1 VTRAVARHALWLALI
16 ALHLTMT
23 ATILTRLDVVDR
35 VVSGFREAP
44 SAQSV
49 DSRRSSSLQAPTARA
64 KPKDKP
70 SVGERLAARPFLAI
84 ERAWQAIRLFLL
96 LFVLGA
102 TSVVA
107 VRASSRRRRLSA
119 TRRFELQPSREDL
132 ASPYQREKLFDAW
145 HGQLTP
151 RWWARLLAGAP
162 SVALEVHQLRGGH
175 QLLTVA
181 ATPNEARMLEGR
193 LSATYPDVRLTRIEG
208 VPVWAR
214 RVIRLK
220 KRGLFVA
227 RIQTVKDDEQALVES
242 IITTM
247 THLGEP
253 ASVQLV
259 LTPAPW
265 HAHRLA
271 RQLLKR
277 REHELTREEH
287 QDPANIG
294 VDSVVE
300 DKELKGALE
309 TQHRSLFW
317 AELRVASES
326 RRAAKALAG
335 LFSEAHSENAL
346 VQRRMR
352 LRASLYTRRIARA
365 ASNPLPSFL
374 HGVLSASELAALWS
388 LPRQRI
394 KTAQLVRSP
403 VGRAPAPPQ
412 IARGEE
418 LQIMRDERGPVGILA
433 DDRKYGLA
441 FIGGQG
447 VGKTSA
453 MARTIE
459 IDARNRDAA
468 LIVLDPKHD
477 LAERALSLIPAERT
491 VWYMDLARPEVGF
504 NPLRIDAEPSAV
516 ADVVLQAM
524 REAHEPG
531 AILSQSD
538 EFLRNAAL
546 AVCAA
551 EEEPT
556 LWHMYELL
564 SPRRG
569 EYREQVVNRLEGQL
583 GMGAV
588 ARYWGKT
595 FPERWMDARGHMAG
609 QLAAPL
615 NKINRLLATPSVDV
629 ALRHPFTLDMGRVIR
644 EREVLVVNGALGEVG
659 EQNAVV
665 VLQLLLQLV
674 HQAMK
679 QQQRLPEQDRVSVCL
694 KVDEAH
700 LVLTPSF
707 ATMLAL
713 HRAAGPLEV
722 AAAWQYTEQV
732 EDRAIR
738 AGLKSLLRSRSMF
751 SMGEVSDAREHAEV
765 AMEVYSDLIRSERDD
780 RERMRFGPD
789 DIVRL
794 PTFAAMNSWVAKG
807 ARQSAFFAET
817 LPIRAGNDELRERHL
832 LRQREAGARWPTSL
846 PDPIEEGG
854 SDGEAKEEAGV
865 PIGAASARRRD
876 SDESTGKEDAA
887 VVQAGP
893 GEAVDDPSVL
903 DTFGERE
910 GADEEPETIRSDGA
924 DRAEDG
930 APLSYVV
937 VHRTDVSGL
946 IWDREVRDANVA
958 ERLEPQARDLEIVR
972 ALWRYEVLLLSHLWN
987 EWWADSDVRAA
998 RKRLKRLLDAGWLR
1012 RFQLR
1017 RPHNG
1022 HEPGYALARHGF
1034 LAGQKHRG
1042 PSGPYIPSEARWQE
1056 RSLADYRVLAHL
1068 LQTNAW
1074 VLAFRARVG
1083 EHAVD
1088 WLGEHE
1094 GRLEVP
1100 TKLSAGRRVAIEA
1113 EDLKFERY
1121 RRVRDL
1127 RAKEFGRVW
1136 PDATVTMDMPDPG
1149 RIFDL
1154 MIELDRTKRP
1164 AKNFDKFRRYDALIT
1179 GWWKHVDR
1187 YRKMGEPPAAV
1198 FVCADEAHAFS
1209 FMRAADTEVTG
1220 RLARPGTAESSWPR
1234 PGRERML
1241 FVAERDVHGGNL
1253 RAWKLPAEPFA
1264 GGGDLPAREVRLPG
1278 GGQGGG

>member
-1 VTRAVARHALWLALI
+1 
-16 ALHLTMT
+16 
-23 ATILTRLDVVDR
+23 
-35 VVSGFREAP
+35 
-44 SAQSV
+44 
-49 DSRRSSSLQAPTARA
+49 
-64 KPKDKP
+64 
-70 SVGERLAARPFLAI
+70 
-84 ERAWQAIRLFLL
+84 
-96 LFVLGA
+96 
-102 TSVVA
+102 
-107 VRASSRRRRLSA
+107 
-119 TRRFELQPSREDL
+119 
-132 ASPYQREKLFDAW
+132 
-145 HGQLTP
+145 
-151 RWWARLLAGAP
+151 
-162 SVALEVHQLRGGH
+162 
-175 QLLTVA
+175 
-181 ATPNEARMLEGR
+181 MLEGR
-193 LSATYPDVRLTRIEG
+193 LAATYPDVRLARAEG
-208 VPVWAR
+208 VPLWAR
-214 RVIRLK
+214 HVIRLK

-247 THLGEP
+247 TRVARP

-265 HAHRLA
+265 LAHRLA
-271 RQLLKR
+271 RRLLKQ
-277 REHELTREEH
+277 REHELTREERR
-287 QDPANIG
+287 DRTNIG

-317 AELRVASES
+317 AEIRVASES
-326 RRAAKALAG
+326 LQAARALAG

-346 VQRRMR
+346 IQRKMR
-352 LRASLYTRRIARA
+352 LRARLYRRRMARA

-388 LPRQRI
+388 LPRQRV

-412 IARGEE
+412 IARAQEV
-418 LQIMRDERGPVGILA
+418 QIMRDERGPVGILA
-433 DDRKYGLA
+433 EDRKYGLA

-459 IDARNRDAA
+459 IDARNQDAA

-477 LAERALSLIPAERT
+477 LAERALSLIPPERT

-551 EEEPT
+551 ESEPT

-569 EYREQVVNRLEGQL
+569 QYRNEIVSRLEGQP

-595 FPERWMDARGHMAG
+595 FPERWIDARGHMAG

-629 ALRHPFTLDMGRVIR
+629 ALRHPFALDLGQLIR
-644 EREVLVVNGALGEVG
+644 EREVLIVNGALGEVG

-665 VLQLLLQLV
+665 VLQLLLQLI

-679 QQQRLPEQDRVSVCL
+679 QQQRLAESERVRVCL

-732 EDRAIR
+732 EDSAIR

-794 PTFAAMNSWVAKG
+794 PTFAAMNSWVAQG

-817 LPIRAGNDELRERHL
+817 LPISGGRNDLREHHL
-832 LRQREAGARWPTSL
+832 ARQHEAGAFWPSFL
-846 PDPIEEGG
+846 PDPIDEDGAKTESKEEGDVHVAVATSPNG
-854 SDGEAKEEAGV
+854 GRTRQERVQDHMPAVES
-865 PIGAASARRRD
+865 RD
-876 SDESTGKEDAA
+876 SDGQRLPQAPSPPSESPA
-887 VVQAGP
+887 
-893 GEAVDDPSVL
+893 
-903 DTFGERE
+903 R
-910 GADEEPETIRSDGA
+910 DEESKPIAAPRGGQTEDDGPA
-924 DRAEDG
+924 
-930 APLSYVV
+930 SYLA
-937 VHRTDVSGL
+937 VHRTDVLGL
-946 IWDREVRDANVA
+946 IWDPEERDAGVA

-972 ALWRYEVLLLSHLWN
+972 GLWRYEALLLSQVQG
-987 EWWADSDVRAA
+987 EWWQGRDVRAA
-998 RKRLKRLLDAGWLR
+998 RGRLKRLVDAGWIR
-1012 RFQLR
+1012 RFRLR
-1017 RPHNG
+1017 RPHASN
-1022 HEPGYALARHGF
+1022 EPGYVLARGGF
-1034 LAGQKHRG
+1034 IAGQSHRG
-1042 PSGPYIPSEARWQE
+1042 PNGPYIPREAKWHE
-1056 RSLADYRVLAHL
+1056 RNLADYRVLEHL

-1074 VLAFRARVG
+1074 VLAFRALVG
-1083 EHAVD
+1083 EHVVD
-1088 WLGEHE
+1088 WLGEQE

-1100 TKLSAGRRVAIEA
+1100 TKLSDGRRVEVGA
-1113 EDLKFERY
+1113 EDVELERY

-1127 RAKEFGRVW
+1127 RAQDFGRVW
-1136 PDATVTMDMPDPG
+1136 PDATLAMDMPDAG
-1149 RIFDL
+1149 RTFDL

-1179 GWWKHVDR
+1179 AWWRRVER
-1187 YRKMGEPPAAV
+1187 YRKMGESPAAV
-1198 FVCADEAHAFS
+1198 FVCTDEAQAFA
-1209 FMRAADTEVTG
+1209 FMKAADHEVTG
-1220 RLARPGTAESSWPR
+1220 RLARPGTPESSWR
-1234 PGRERML
+1234 SPGRERTL
-1241 FVAERDVHGGNL
+1241 FVAERDVHEGSL
-1253 RAWKLPAEPFA
+1253 RAWKLPPDA
-1264 GGGDLPAREVRLPG
+1264 GNGRGELAAREVRLPG
-1278 GGQGGG
+1278 GGQGGD

>member
-1 VTRAVARHALWLALI
+1 
-16 ALHLTMT
+16 
-23 ATILTRLDVVDR
+23 
-35 VVSGFREAP
+35 
-44 SAQSV
+44 
-49 DSRRSSSLQAPTARA
+49 
-64 KPKDKP
+64 
-70 SVGERLAARPFLAI
+70 
-84 ERAWQAIRLFLL
+84 
-96 LFVLGA
+96 
-102 TSVVA
+102 
-107 VRASSRRRRLSA
+107 
-119 TRRFELQPSREDL
+119 
-132 ASPYQREKLFDAW
+132 
-145 HGQLTP
+145 
-151 RWWARLLAGAP
+151 
-162 SVALEVHQLRGGH
+162 
-175 QLLTVA
+175 
-181 ATPNEARMLEGR
+181 
-193 LSATYPDVRLTRIEG
+193 
-208 VPVWAR
+208 
-214 RVIRLK
+214 VIRLK

-247 THLGEP
+247 TRVGGP

-265 HAHRLA
+265 LAHRLA
-271 RQLLKR
+271 RRLLKQ
-277 REHELTREEH
+277 REQELTREERR
-287 QDPANIG
+287 DRTNIG

-317 AELRVASES
+317 AEIRVASES
-326 RRAAKALAG
+326 LQAARALAG

-346 VQRRMR
+346 IQRKMR
-352 LRASLYTRRIARA
+352 LRARLYRRRMARA

-388 LPRQRI
+388 LPRQRV

-412 IARGEE
+412 IARAHE
-418 LQIMRDERGPVGILA
+418 LQIMRDERGPVGIRA
-433 DDRKYGLA
+433 EDRKYGLA

-477 LAERALSLIPAERT
+477 LAERALSLIPPERT

-551 EEEPT
+551 EPEPT

-569 EYREQVVNRLEGQL
+569 QYRNELVSRLEGQA

-595 FPERWMDARGHMAG
+595 FPERWIDARGHMAG

-629 ALRHPFTLDMGRVIR
+629 ALRHPFALDLARVIR
-644 EREVLVVNGALGEVG
+644 DREVLIVNGALGEVG

-665 VLQLLLQLV
+665 VLQLLLQLI

-679 QQQRLPEQDRVSVCL
+679 QQQRLAQSERVRVCL

-722 AAAWQYTEQV
+722 AAAWQYTEQI

-751 SMGEVSDAREHAEV
+751 AMGEVSDAREHAEV

-794 PTFAAMNSWVAKG
+794 PTFAAMNSWVAQG

-817 LPIRAGNDELRERHL
+817 LPISPGMGEVRERHL
-832 LRQREAGARWPTSL
+832 ARQREAGAFSPAAL
-846 PDPIEEGG
+846 PDPIEGPPEDHEDKEVADGAAEDTEAAPKPLLAEGVRRDDG
-854 SDGEAKEEAGV
+854 RPELETGGVDPPSETEGESAVRPTSKPDEPAASNHAAGEALDQPPQSYVAV
-865 PIGAASARRRD
+865 HRHD
-876 SDESTGKEDAA
+876 
-887 VVQAGP
+887 VVQLLW
-893 GEAVDDPSVL
+893 DPPK
-903 DTFGERE
+903 R
-910 GADEEPETIRSDGA
+910 
-924 DRAEDG
+924 
-930 APLSYVV
+930 
-937 VHRTDVSGL
+937 DVAL
-946 IWDREVRDANVA
+946 A
-958 ERLEPQARDLEIVR
+958 ERLEPQPRDLEILR
-972 ALWRYEVLLLSHLWN
+972 ALWRYEVLLLSQIWQ
-987 EWWADSDVRAA
+987 EWWPDKDMRAA
-998 RKRLKRLLDAGWLR
+998 QQRLKRLVEAGWLR
-1012 RFQLR
+1012 RFRVRLAGGAHQV
-1017 RPHNG
+1017 G
-1022 HEPGYALARHGF
+1022 FVLARAGF
-1034 LAGQKHRG
+1034 AIAKKYRG
-1042 PSGPYIPSEARWQE
+1042 SEGAYIPGDARFEEQQVSE
-1056 RSLADYRVLAHL
+1056 YRGLSHL

-1074 VLAFRARVG
+1074 VLAYRHVVG
-1083 EHAVD
+1083 DHIVE
-1088 WLGEHE
+1088 WRGEHE

-1100 TKLSAGRRVAIEA
+1100 TKLVGGRRSPIAIE
-1113 EDLKFERY
+1113 DLDLAQY
-1121 RRVRDL
+1121 RRLRDL
-1127 RAKEFGRVW
+1127 RSSRFERVW
-1136 PDATVTMDMPDPG
+1136 PDATVTIDMPHRG
-1149 RIFDL
+1149 RTFDL
-1154 MIELDRTKRP
+1154 MVELDRTNRP
-1164 AKNFDKFRRYDALIT
+1164 AKNFDKFRRYDALIC
-1179 GWWKHVDR
+1179 GWWRAIER
-1187 YRKMGEPPAAV
+1187 YRKMGESPAVV
-1198 FVCADEAHAFS
+1198 FVCTDEAHTAS
-1209 FMRAADTEVTG
+1209 FMRAADREVTG
-1220 RLARPGTAESSWPR
+1220 RLARPGTPEQSWPY

-1241 FVAERDVHGGNL
+1241 FVSERDMHAGSL
-1253 RAWKLPAEPFA
+1253 RSWKLPGEPTQPTR
-1264 GGGDLPAREVRLPG
+1264 GELSSREVQLPG
-1278 GGQGGG
+1278 RRRAGS

>member
-1 VTRAVARHALWLALI
+1 MARLAARRGLWLALL
-16 ALHLTMT
+16 ALHAVMT
-23 ATILTRLDVVDR
+23 ATILVRLDVI
-35 VVSGFREAP
+35 
-44 SAQSV
+44 
-49 DSRRSSSLQAPTARA
+49 
-64 KPKDKP
+64 
-70 SVGERLAARPFLAI
+70 ERLADGFATGSSHHAAR
-84 ERAWQAIRLFLL
+84 ERSNARRVHRPQPEPLLREAVPDPPAWLESGVKAL
-96 LFVLGA
+96 
-102 TSVVA
+102 
-107 VRASSRRRRLSA
+107 VRALELALAATVSLLGIRTGLRRKRLRA
-119 TRRFELQPSREDL
+119 MGRYELRPSREDL
-132 ASPYQREKLFDAW
+132 ATPYQREKLFDAW
-145 HGQLTP
+145 HGQLAP
-151 RWWARLLAGAP
+151 RWWARILAGAP
-162 SVALEVHQLRGGH
+162 SVALETHQLSDGS
-175 QLLTVA
+175 QLLTI
-181 ATPNEARMLEGR
+181 ATTAGGARMLEGR
-193 LSATYPDVRLTRIEG
+193 LLATYPDVRL
-208 VPVWAR
+208 AR
-214 RVIRLK
+214 TKGSPGWGQHVIRLK
-220 KRGLFVA
+220 KRDLFVA
-227 RIQTVKDDEQALVES
+227 RIQTVKDDEQAVMES
-242 IITTM
+242 IVTTM
-247 THLGEP
+247 ARLDRAAT
-253 ASVQLV
+253 VQVV

-265 HAHRLA
+265 LAHRLA
-271 RQLLKR
+271 RRLLKH
-277 REHELTREEH
+277 REHELTRAEH
-287 QDPANIG
+287 RDRADIG

-317 AELRVASES
+317 AELRVASETS
-326 RRAAKALAG
+326 EATKALAG

-346 VQRRMR
+346 MQRKMR
-352 LRASLYTRRIARA
+352 LRARLYARRIRRA

-388 LPRQRI
+388 MPRQRV
-394 KTAQLVRSP
+394 KTAQLVRAP

-412 IARGEE
+412 IARAKE
-418 LQIMRDERGPVGILA
+418 LEIMRDERGPVGILK

-459 IDARNRDAA
+459 IDARDADAA

-477 LAERALSLIPAERT
+477 LAERALSLVPPERA
-491 VWYMDLARPEVGF
+491 VWYMDLARPEVGV
-504 NPLRIDAEPSAV
+504 NPLGIDAEPSAV

-569 EYREQVVNRLEGQL
+569 EYREQVVNRLEGHPGL
-583 GMGAV
+583 GAV

-629 ALRHPFTLDMGRVIR
+629 ALRHPFALDLGEVIR
-644 EREVLVVNGALGEVG
+644 RREVLIVNGALGEIG

-679 QQQRLPEQDRVSVCL
+679 QQQRLPAEERVRVCL

-722 AAAWQYTEQV
+722 TAAWQYTEQV

-751 SMGEVSDAREHAEV
+751 SMGEVADAREHAEV
-765 AMEVYSDLIRSERDD
+765 AMEVYSDLIRTERDD

-817 LPIRAGNDELRERHL
+817 LPIAGGSPELREHHVA
-832 LRQREAGARWPTSL
+832 RQRAAGAHWPAAL
-846 PDPIEEGG
+846 PDPIE
-854 SDGEAKEEAGV
+854 D
-865 PIGAASARRRD
+865 
-876 SDESTGKEDAA
+876 
-887 VVQAGP
+887 
-893 GEAVDDPSVL
+893 
-903 DTFGERE
+903 
-910 GADEEPETIRSDGA
+910 GADEAQEHEVVDEPSGNSSAPPTDPHENEPNGYGAEPHSEPVTEASHAEIESSSPESDCESENA
-924 DRAEDG
+924 DQ
-930 APLSYVV
+930 PPPSYLA
-937 VHRTDVSGL
+937 VHRPDVVQL
-946 IWDREVRDANVA
+946 IWDARLRDPKLAA
-958 ERLEPQARDLEIVR
+958 RLEPQSRDLEILR
-972 ALWRYEVLLLSHLWN
+972 ALWRYEALLLSQIWQ
-987 EWWADSDVRAA
+987 EWWPGKDIRATQQ
-998 RKRLKRLLDAGWLR
+998 RLRRLSQAGWIR
-1012 RFQLR
+1012 RFRLR
-1017 RPHNG
+1017 LASGAHQ
-1022 HEPGYALARHGF
+1022 PGF
-1034 LAGQKHRG
+1034 
-1042 PSGPYIPSEARWQE
+1042 
-1056 RSLADYRVLAHL
+1056 VLAKRGFQVARVHRDQHGAFIPKDARFEERRVSEYGGIVHL

-1074 VLAFRARVG
+1074 VLAYRRVIG
-1083 EHAVD
+1083 HHAAD
-1088 WLGEHE
+1088 WRGEHE

-1100 TKLSAGRRVAIEA
+1100 TNVSRGRKVPIGI
-1113 EDLKFERY
+1113 EDLELDGY

-1127 RAKEFGRVW
+1127 VTDRFDRVC
-1136 PDATVTMDMPDPG
+1136 PDATVTIDMPHRG
-1149 RIFDL
+1149 RRFEL
-1154 MIELDRTKRP
+1154 MVELDRTERP
-1164 AKNFDKFRRYDALIT
+1164 TKNLDKFRRYDALIS
-1179 GWWKHVDR
+1179 GWWRALER
-1187 YRKMGEPPAAV
+1187 YRKMGEPPAV
-1198 FVCADEAHAFS
+1198 IFVCTDAPHAHA
-1209 FMRAADTEVTG
+1209 FMRAADREVRG
-1220 RLARPGTAESSWPR
+1220 RVARPGTAEQSWPC

-1241 FVAERDVHGGNL
+1241 FVAERDVHEGAL
-1253 RAWKLPAEPFA
+1253 RAWKLPVTPREGSKPDLEP
-1264 GGGDLPAREVRLPG
+1264 REVQLPG
-1278 GGQGGG
+1278 RKKGE